1 MIGHPRSFLERQLI
15 SKGNSI
21 SMECQ
26 WSSIPRYWWILQIH
40 GIIEPYFEKL
50 PALALCSS
58 ASVPSPWLLLFL
70 VASSFYEQTICAF
83 QTAMLR
89 PLTTSCFFKRNAIVS
104 LWLSQKVWAQVP
116 IHDKHMLNCFFWI
129 CLKKCLSKAPSQKT
143 FPQSNFSQQTTAK
156 GHG

>member
-1 MIGHPRSFLERQLI
+1 MVNPPTQKQVARMIGHTMHALLFGTNIEQKSVAAVKHPRSFLERQLI

-89 PLTTSCFFKRNAIVS
+89 PLATSCFS
-104 LWLSQKVWAQVP
+104 SEMP
-116 IHDKHMLNCFFWI
+116 
-129 CLKKCLSKAPSQKT
+129 
-143 FPQSNFSQQTTAK
+143 
-156 GHG
+156 